1 MVGGYNSKVRKEA
14 LWSLSNIAAGSHS
27 QIQALIDGG
36 VVPRIMP
43 FMKDWASESKEEK
56 DRYEETAWLLANIL
70 NSGADGQRSYLLNEK
85 VFEAFCAPLRN
96 PASLEPKSKQVL
108 LEGLYR
114 LLSFSEVDFAGSME
128 VVFSLLR
135 RRSYMIFSW

>member
-1 MVGGYNSKVRKEA
+1 
-14 LWSLSNIAAGSHS
+14 
-27 QIQALIDGG
+27 
-36 VVPRIMP
+36 
-43 FMKDWASESKEEK
+43 MKDWASESKEEK
-56 DRYEETAWLLANIL
+56 DRYEETAWWLGNIL
-70 NSGADGQRSYLLNEK
+70 NSGADSQRRYLLNEK